1 MIELTEHPTIY
12 KPSESEILDYEKEFG
27 QEATVS
33 LLMEREQLIRLEKDD
48 PYHHRQILPHWDDAK
63 ELIDKHDQLLISGGN
78 RSGKRLSPVGMWFS
92 F

>member
-48 PYHHRQILPHWDDAK
+48 PYITGRFYRI
-63 ELIDKHDQLLISGGN
+63 
-78 RSGKRLSPVGMWFS
+78 GMMQRN
-92 F
+92 